1 MVIFHHSSSTIYQLS
16 SMFKKVLAAALL
28 FAGMAGAAQA
38 QEVFGK
44 GDKALNIGVGLGS
57 TISGT
62 TIPPLTASLDFG
74 VADRLINGNNGSI
87 SVGGLLGYTGSYN
100 DYATT
105 HYGIIGAR
113 GAFHYQFVDKLDT
126 YAGLLLGYRY
136 ARVNWKSDI
145 ISGSAGSSEIALGGY
160 LGARYFFTPKVGAFA
175 ELGYSIAYANVGVT
189 FKL

>member
-1 MVIFHHSSSTIYQLS
+1 
-16 SMFKKVLAAALL
+16 MFKKVLAAALL

-44 GDKALNIGVGLGS
+44 GDKALNIGIGLGS

-62 TIPPLTASLDFG
+62 TIPPITASLDFG

-87 SVGGLLGYTGSYN
+87 SVGGLVGYAGSSN
-100 DYATT
+100 DFVSVHYA
-105 HYGIIGAR
+105 IVGAR

-126 YAGLLLGYRY
+126 YAGLLLGYRH

-145 ISGSAGSSEIALGGY
+145 INGSVGTSEIALGAY

-175 ELGYSIAYANVGVT
+175 ELGYSVAYANVGVT

>member
-1 MVIFHHSSSTIYQLS
+1 
-16 SMFKKVLAAALL
+16 MFKKVLTAALL
-28 FAGMAGAAQA
+28 FAGIAGAAQA

-44 GDKALNIGVGLGS
+44 GDKALNIGIGLGS

-62 TIPPLTASLDFG
+62 TIPPITASLDFG

-87 SVGGLLGYTGSYN
+87 SVGGLVGYAGSDN
-100 DYATT
+100 NFVSVHYA
-105 HYGIIGAR
+105 IVGAR

-126 YAGLLLGYRY
+126 YAGLLLGYRH

-145 ISGSAGSSEIALGGY
+145 IDGKFGTSEIALGAY

-175 ELGYSIAYANVGVT
+175 ELGYSVAYANVGVT

>member
-1 MVIFHHSSSTIYQLS
+1 MFSTIVLALIYQQS
-16 SMFKKVLAAALL
+16 SMFKKVLAVALL

-44 GDKALNIGVGLGS
+44 GDKALNIGIGLGS

-62 TIPPLTASLDFG
+62 TIPPITASLDFG

-87 SVGGLLGYTGSYN
+87 SVGGLLCYTGSFN
-100 DYATT
+100 DYVTT

-126 YAGLLLGYRY
+126 YAGLLLEYRH
-136 ARVNWKSDI
+136 ARVNWKSRLFWNR
-145 ISGSAGSSEIALGGY
+145 SRRLPRGTLLLHTYGRCL
-160 LGARYFFTPKVGAFA
+160 R
-175 ELGYSIAYANVGVT
+175 
-189 FKL
+189 

>member
-1 MVIFHHSSSTIYQLS
+1 MVVFHHSSSTIYQQS

-44 GDKALNIGVGLGS
+44 GDKALNIGIGLGS

-62 TIPPLTASLDFG
+62 TIPPITASLDFG

-87 SVGGLLGYTGSYN
+87 SVGGLVGYAGSYN
-100 DYATT
+100 DYATV
-105 HYGIIGAR
+105 HYAIVGAR

-126 YAGLLLGYRY
+126 YAGLLLGYRH
-136 ARVNWKSDI
+136 ARVNWKNDI
-145 ISGSAGSSEIALGGY
+145 INGSVGASEIALGGY
-160 LGARYFFTPKVGAFA
+160 LGARYFFTPKIGAFA

>member
-1 MVIFHHSSSTIYQLS
+1 MVVFHHSSSTIYQQS

-44 GDKALNIGVGLGS
+44 GDKALNIGIGHGT

-62 TIPPLTASLDFG
+62 TIPPITASLDFG

-87 SVGGLLGYTGSYN
+87 SVGGLVGYAGSYN
-100 DYATT
+100 DYATV
-105 HYGIIGAR
+105 HYAIVGAR

-126 YAGLLLGYRY
+126 YAGLLLGYRH

-145 ISGSAGSSEIALGGY
+145 INGSVGASEIALGGY
-160 LGARYFFTPKVGAFA
+160 LGARYFFTPKIGAFA

>member
-1 MVIFHHSSSTIYQLS
+1 
-16 SMFKKVLAAALL
+16 MFKKVLAAALL

-44 GDKALNIGVGLGS
+44 GDKALNIGIGLGS

-62 TIPPLTASLDFG
+62 TIPPITASLDFG

-87 SVGGLLGYTGSYN
+87 SVGGLVGYAGSYN
-100 DYATT
+100 DYATV
-105 HYGIIGAR
+105 HYAIVGAR

-126 YAGLLLGYRY
+126 YAGLLLGYRH

-145 ISGSAGSSEIALGGY
+145 IYGSVGAAEIALGGY
-160 LGARYFFTPKVGAFA
+160 RGARYFFTPKVGAFA

>member
-1 MVIFHHSSSTIYQLS
+1 
-16 SMFKKVLAAALL
+16 MFKKVLAVALL

-44 GDKALNIGVGLGS
+44 GDKALNIGIGLGS

-62 TIPPLTASLDFG
+62 TIPPITASLDFG

-87 SVGGLLGYTGSYN
+87 SVGGLVGYAGSNN
-100 DYATT
+100 DFVSVHYA
-105 HYGIIGAR
+105 IVGAR

-126 YAGLLLGYRY
+126 YAGLLLGYRH

-145 ISGSAGSSEIALGGY
+145 IYGKFGTSEIALGGY

-175 ELGYSIAYANVGVT
+175 ELGYSVAYANVGVT